1 MSNSMHIAVTDPR
14 INLKDDKLI
23 HVVNDGPS
31 SSTYQIF
38 QPNNQNSTSSSI
50 YQINPP
56 STKVGVNRYV
66 RQKVEG
72 SFLFTG
78 SNLIPAD
85 VTVALRP
92 WPLASIMSSCQLQ
105 INNANIAYSQQ
116 NTFIPA
122 FSRVCNPVTN
132 QVSYQSG
139 TAAAPDILNN
149 YRDMVD
155 LANGPLSNASDTA
168 NGFVSRSRTEQ
179 ITGINFAAD
188 GTSFVVSFSITEPI
202 LLAPFTA
209 DTNQVEALY
218 GVSQMNLVINWANLH
233 KLFSIATTNTAGPM
247 PQITQCNPS
256 FSYQALLINYVS
268 PAEDTITASMPTQVY
283 NCPSIQLYTNQ
294 TITTVPAPIDAVVTS
309 TGITPQQLSIVS
321 NATTNTI
328 TLPRCPRLAIIWV
341 SDIPA
346 VALTP
351 VSACTIPDRIY
362 PITALTVNAY
372 NKSSLL
378 AGATAEQLYEM
389 SVAAGLNATQSQFLG
404 RPCLNQ
410 MSGSDDLVQNAAT
423 FNSAPVVVDFAN
435 LSLPPGIAPGVDVQT
450 QLQFTLSFGNNLF
463 GTASAPSQD
472 LSGYQVNLLLIT
484 DGYLVNSQNGSSEWI
499 TGGMTTEDVKRAR
512 HSSRGQFNEIMHRQ
526 TETTL
531 IGGSF
536 WDTLKNIGKS
546 ALSVVAPIASMVAPE
561 FAPVI
566 GMASQLAGAGKM
578 SKAHTRSAAHR
589 GYY

>member
-1 MSNSMHIAVTDPR
+1 MHIAVTDPR

-38 QPNNQNSTSSSI
+38 QPNNQNSTSSTI

-56 STKVGVNRYV
+56 STKVGVSRYV

-72 SFLFTG
+72 TFSFTG
-78 SNLIPAD
+78 TNLTPAN
-85 VTVALRP
+85 VIVALRA

-122 FSRVCNPVTN
+122 FSRVCNPVIN

-139 TAAAPDILNN
+139 SAVTPDLINN
-149 YRDMVD
+149 YRDASNLV
-155 LANGPLSNASDTA
+155 NGPLSNSCEAA
-168 NGFVSRSRTEQ
+168 NGLVSRSRTEQ
-179 ITGINFAAD
+179 ITGINFSAD
-188 GTSFVVSFSITEPI
+188 GTTLLVSFSITEPI

-218 GVSQMNLVINWANLH
+218 GVSQMNIVINWANLH
-233 KLFSIATTNTAGPM
+233 KLFSIALTSPATLTACSPAF
-247 PQITQCNPS
+247 T
-256 FSYQALLINYVS
+256 YQALLINYVS

-294 TITTVPAPIDAVVTS
+294 VNAPVLAPSVAEVDGSNIKVQSMAM
-309 TGITPQQLSIVS
+309 VS

-341 SDIPA
+341 SDVQS

-351 VSACTIPDRIY
+351 VTACTIPDRIY
-362 PITALTVNAY
+362 PITSLNVNAY

-389 SVAAGLNATQSQFLG
+389 SLAAGLNATQAQFKGL
-404 RPCLNQ
+404 PCLGQIPAGAAGFVEN
-410 MSGSDDLVQNAAT
+410 VAT
-423 FNSAPVVVDFAN
+423 FNGTPVVVDFAN

-463 GTASAPSQD
+463 ETTTTIAEGLT
-472 LSGYQVNLLLIT
+472 GYQVNLLLIT

-512 HSSRGQFNEIMHRQ
+512 HSSRGQFNEIMQRQ
-526 TETTL
+526 TQTTL

-536 WDTLKNIGKS
+536 WDTLKNIGRS

-561 FAPVI
+561 LAPVI
-566 GMASQLAGAGKM
+566 GMASQLAGSGKM